1 VGDQAGTVHISDETF
16 VAAAPALVAAAVHD
30 PARWRRWWP
39 DLTLTST
46 RDRGV
51 KGHQWAVG
59 AEVTGTA
66 VTGTAVTGTAEIWL
80 EPWRDGTILHLF
92 LRLAPVDDAARERRV
107 LAWKRAAG
115 ALKDELEGDRRPGEP
130 AVGAAGADLVP

>member
-1 VGDQAGTVHISDETF
+1 VGDPAGTAYISDETF

-51 KGHQWAVG
+51 KGHQWAVAG
-59 AEVTGTA
+59 PVA
-66 VTGTAVTGTAEIWL
+66 GTAEIWL

-92 LRLAPVDDAARERRV
+92 LRLAPADDAARERRV
-107 LAWKRAAG
+107 LTWKRDAR

-130 AVGAAGADLVP
+130 AAGAAGVAAVP